1 MSWTCVRVAPSA
13 SSWVCSAETSSC
25 ASERRVEPPP
35 LPASATFMLS
45 PAAAQARAVSAAN
58 FGLPKTNMLAARRL
72 LASPAL
78 RLGGGIARMQCTE
91 ASRALRIAGHAV
103 TEPTE
108 RLQPRKGERKDS
120 IDERT
125 LHDRAMHD
133 LRMQRAPVDADIY
146 KEIQRLSLG
155 RFKGWHSQRLV
166 NARRVR
172 AAKLL
177 ASAPAVLGRRG
188 VLVDYDELSALN
200 REALPEL
207 KPMRCS
213 PHPPLRP
220 RPNPKPKS
228 NPNPNPVLDLA
239 RQVGAAQRSGC
250 RATQEEQAGGGAFTR
265 GLDRA
270 PELCARRQGGA
281 RPWAGRGDARG
292 HARVR
297 LLRGRHVAAQALPS
311 TARPALP
318 SADRSVHEGVT
329 TPDGERAAHR

>member
-1 MSWTCVRVAPSA
+1 
-13 SSWVCSAETSSC
+13 
-25 ASERRVEPPP
+25 
-35 LPASATFMLS
+35 
-45 PAAAQARAVSAAN
+45 
-58 FGLPKTNMLAARRL
+58 
-72 LASPAL
+72 
-78 RLGGGIARMQCTE
+78 MQCTE

-133 LRMQRAPVDADIY
+133 LRMQRAPVDADVY

-200 REALPEL
+200 REALPEVAL
-207 KPMRCS
+207 LGHANCGELDGSSNQCDAR
-213 PHPPLRP
+213 HPPLRP

-228 NPNPNPVLDLA
+228 KPNPNPVLDLA

-311 TARPALP
+311 TARPVRTLTLTLILTRTLP
-318 SADRSVHEGVT
+318 
-329 TPDGERAAHR
+329 